1 MGRIYLC
8 ILFLLYS
15 NVSNA
20 QRFIFSSKNNYAAPI
35 GPPAYITGG
44 LVLHVDA
51 GNNPTYPG
59 SGNISIVEFFKNK
72 GLPATEAANHFSLTK
87 SRFGYSKL

>member
-35 GPPAYITGG
+35 GPPAYITEG

-51 GNNPTYPG
+51 GNSLFTQVQGIFPLLNSSKTKAYR
-59 SGNISIVEFFKNK
+59 
-72 GLPATEAANHFSLTK
+72 LPEQPIMLV
-87 SRFGYSKL
+87 